1 MPERFGAFRGWAGL
15 GRAGLGW
22 AVGWAGLG
30 WAGLDWAGSARE
42 LLAVA
47 SSSLGILRYSE
58 EFNFGPE
65 VDLFA
70 SHLDQ
75 QSFNFSRE
83 SIFLWHPGDHMR
95 LKRKPPLTSHQMA
108 SKLTSPYILNI
119 TVCSCR

>member
-1 MPERFGAFRGWAGL
+1 MHFGV
-15 GRAGLGW
+15 GLGW
-22 AVGWAGLG
+22 VGLGWDGPLAGLG
-30 WAGLDWAGSARE
+30 WAGLDWAGSGRE

-75 QSFNFSRE
+75 QSLFSASE
-83 SIFLWHPGDHMR
+83 SIFLWHPGDHM
-95 LKRKPPLTSHQMA
+95 LPKRKPPLTSHQMA